1 MREPLYKI
9 SLSFTDAHGNTC
21 VVQGECGHLAGIGAL
36 HADLVS
42 EAEDIANV
50 E

>member
-1 MREPLYKI
+1 MREPLYKL

-21 VVQGECGHLAGIGAL
+21 VMQGECGHLAGLNAL

-42 EAEDIANV
+42 EIEVIVNV